1 LVSTSGTGDFSV
13 KRTTRAGD
21 ALLVSSSTSVLL
33 PKLVLARVPTVG
45 GGGAED
51 ANDDEVEE
59 KEEDDVE
66 NGTGVGTGADNSD
79 IIVGENKTTNLSN
92 KLSTNKQQR
101 QRQQRQQRQYQP
113 VIGAVRVDQFKSIS
127 KIENVPQ
134 NFPSSF
140 PLKLHRIRFKWRLIP
155 SKLSLKTW
163 KLSI

>member
-1 LVSTSGTGDFSV
+1 LVSTSGTGDLSV

-45 GGGAED
+45 GGGAAD

-59 KEEDDVE
+59 EDDDDE